1 MFGKK
6 KDKTPSY
13 DKATEIPVLK
23 SSICTGEQTAGFL
36 NIETN
41 KFRDVMLIKTPADL
55 EVFKNTYG
63 IDELKKIY

>member
-36 NIETN
+36 DVKTGR
-41 KFRDVMLIKTPADL
+41 FRDVMLIRSPADL
-55 EVFKNTYG
+55 EVFKNRYG
-63 IDELKKIY
+63 VDELKKIY

>member
-36 NIETN
+36 DVKTGR
-41 KFRDVMLIKTPADL
+41 FRDAMLIRSPADL
-55 EVFKNTYG
+55 EVFKNRYG
-63 IDELKKIY
+63 VDELKKIY